1 MMRDPEPRIEPPE
14 VEPVLCPVCGAE
26 CGTIYLQAITGTP
39 FGCDECLRAE
49 DAREWLRERR
59 EAWR

>member
-26 CGTIYLQAITGTP
+26 CGEIYADIRSVVV
-39 FGCDECLRAE
+39 GCDVCLWRM
-49 DAREWLRERR
+49 DAHEWLREQR
-59 EAWR
+59 EARR